1 MTKTFEETHGRS
13 KGFETIVSTDDN
25 RTVNNVVRHEYRVLT
40 AEEKQD
46 MLGLKDLGAA
56 FIAKCN
62 QIGASRELSL
72 AVTNAQ
78 QAVMWAV
85 NHVTK

>member
-1 MTKTFEETHGRS
+1 MK
-13 KGFETIVSTDDN
+13 STDDD
-25 RTVNNVVRHEYRVLT
+25 RTANNVVRHEYRVLT

-46 MLGLKDLGAA
+46 MLDLKDLGAA
-56 FIAKCN
+56 FITKCN

>member
-1 MTKTFEETHGRS
+1 MTKISSES
-13 KGFETIVSTDDN
+13 DN

-46 MLGLKDLGAA
+46 MLDLKDLGAA

-62 QIGASRELSL
+62 RIGASRELSL

>member
-1 MTKTFEETHGRS
+1 MK
-13 KGFETIVSTDDN
+13 STDDN
-25 RTVNNVVRHEYRVLT
+25 RTANNVVRHEYRVLT

-46 MLGLKDLGAA
+46 MLDLKDLGAA

-62 QIGASRELSL
+62 GIGASRELSL

>member
-1 MTKTFEETHGRS
+1 MTKISSES
-13 KGFETIVSTDDN
+13 DN

-46 MLGLKDLGAA
+46 MLDLKDLGAA

>member
-1 MTKTFEETHGRS
+1 MK
-13 KGFETIVSTDDN
+13 STDDT
-25 RTVNNVVRHEYRVLT
+25 RTANNVVRHEYRVLT

-46 MLGLKDLGAA
+46 MLDLKDLGAA
-56 FIAKCN
+56 FITKCN

>member
-1 MTKTFEETHGRS
+1 MK
-13 KGFETIVSTDDN
+13 STDDD
-25 RTVNNVVRHEYRVLT
+25 RTANNVVRHEYRVLT

-46 MLGLKDLGAA
+46 MLDLKDLGAA